1 MKVSRFLIYFK
12 VFSYVNPVGQ
22 IVARYLDFMNEY
34 AQLSFA
40 TVTVIGHSLGAHIA
54 GIAGK
59 NVKRGRIQ
67 NIVGLDAA
75 LPFFMG
81 FSSKLLPT
89 DAEYVETIHTNIGF
103 KGFTKPLGHASFY
116 PNWGKVQL
124 GCGWDLFRVCSHNRA
139 IAYFAESVANSGS
152 FEGVKCSAW
161 EEIMDERCVEK
172 GRAIMGGEPI
182 NGHLK
187 MGVYYVETNSK
198 APFGRNMKAN

>member
-1 MKVSRFLIYFK
+1 MSRFIIYFK
-12 VFSYVNPVGQ
+12 VFSYVIPVGRT
-22 IVARYLDFMNEY
+22 IARYLDYMNEHSSM
-34 AQLSFA
+34 SFA
-40 TVTVIGHSLGAHIA
+40 NLTLIGHSLGAHIA

-81 FSSKLLPT
+81 ASNKLLTT

-103 KGFTKPLGHASFY
+103 KGFAKPLGHASFY

-124 GCGWDLFRVCSHNRA
+124 GCGWDLFRVCSHNRV
-139 IAYFAESVANSGS
+139 ISYFAESVANPGS
-152 FEGVKCSAW
+152 FEGLECSKW
-161 EEIMDERCVEK
+161 EEIMDERCTEK
-172 GRAIMGGEPI
+172 GKSVMGGEPL

-187 MGVYYVETNSK
+187 SGVYYVRTNNKS
-198 APFGRNMKAN
+198 PFGGKIL